1 VQAGGAAAGAA
12 THDRE
17 ATAGSTVGEHDEDMH
32 MSAPD
37 ASDPAPTGGQ
47 DHRPGTGPDHR
58 PGTGQYPGQ
67 NLGTI
72 LSILQRYRRVAMV
85 GLSANPNRPSYFAA
99 TYLRDYGYELYPV
112 NPAYT
117 GQEILRST
125 VYASLADVP
134 GPLEVVD
141 IFRKPEDVP
150 PIVDEA
156 IRLGAKVIWMQ
167 LGVIHHEARQ
177 KALDAGLEVVMDRC
191 MKIEHARFHGGL
203 NFAGIRT
210 NLVTARK
217 PRMHLLP

>member
-1 VQAGGAAAGAA
+1 M
-12 THDRE
+12 T
-17 ATAGSTVGEHDEDMH
+17 
-32 MSAPD
+32 PD
-37 ASDPAPTGGQ
+37 AP
-47 DHRPGTGPDHR
+47 R
-58 PGTGQYPGQ
+58 PGTGQFPGQ
-67 NLGTI
+67 NHGQI
-72 LSILQRYRRVAMV
+72 LRILQNYRRIAIV

-99 TYLRDYGYELYPV
+99 TYLRDNHYELFPV
-112 NPAYT
+112 NPAYA
-117 GQEILRST
+117 GKEEILCRP

-167 LGVIHHEARQ
+167 LGVVHMEARE
-177 KALDAGLEVVMDRC
+177 KALAAGLEVVMDRC

-210 NLVTARK
+210 GVVSSRK
-217 PRMHLLP
+217 PKIHLLPNV

>member
-1 VQAGGAAAGAA
+1 MSAGAA
-12 THDRE
+12 
-17 ATAGSTVGEHDEDMH
+17 ST
-32 MSAPD
+32 
-37 ASDPAPTGGQ
+37 
-47 DHRPGTGPDHR
+47 HR
-58 PGTGQYPGQ
+58 PGTGQFPGQ
-67 NLGTI
+67 NLGMI
-72 LSILQRYRRVAMV
+72 LGILQRYRRVAMV

-99 TYLRDYGYELYPV
+99 TYLKDYHYEIFPV
-112 NPAYT
+112 NPAYV
-117 GQEILRST
+117 GQEILGRK

-150 PIVDEA
+150 PVVDEA

-167 LGVIHHEARQ
+167 LGVINAAARQ

-217 PRMHLLP
+217 PRMQLLP

>member
-1 VQAGGAAAGAA
+1 
-12 THDRE
+12 
-17 ATAGSTVGEHDEDMH
+17 
-32 MSAPD
+32 MSA
-37 ASDPAPTGGQ
+37 ASKPGQ
-47 DHRPGTGPDHR
+47 PGATPR
-58 PGTGQYPGQ
+58 PGTGQFPGQ
-67 NLGTI
+67 TLA
-72 LSILQRYRRVAMV
+72 SILGVLQHYRRVAMV

-99 TYLRDYGYELYPV
+99 TYLKDYGYELFPV
-112 NPAYT
+112 NPAYA
-117 GQEILRST
+117 GQEILGRK

-167 LGVIHHEARQ
+167 LGVIHMDARK

-210 NLVTARK
+210 NLVSARK
-217 PRMHLLP
+217 PRINLLP